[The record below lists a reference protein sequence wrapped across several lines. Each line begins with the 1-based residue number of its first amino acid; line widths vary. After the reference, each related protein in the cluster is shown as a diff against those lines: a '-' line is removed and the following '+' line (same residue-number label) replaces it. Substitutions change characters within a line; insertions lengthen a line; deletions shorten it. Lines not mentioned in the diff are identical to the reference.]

1 MKLGVVDR
9 ESVFIGTVEARV
21 GLVTREGAISRMTDK
36 TIWCVGKSGVER
48 MFRSTDGRMPS
59 VARRSAGKAFESKN

>member
-9 ESVFIGTVEARV
+9 ESIFIGKVEARL
-21 GLVTREGAISRMTDK
+21 GLVTREGKISRMTDK
-36 TIWCVGKSGVER
+36 TVWCVGKSGLER

-59 VARRSAGKAFESKN
+59 VTRGSAGKTFEPKN

>member
-9 ESVFIGTVEARV
+9 ESVFIGTVDARV
-21 GLVTREGAISRMTDK
+21 GLVTREGRISRMTEK

-48 MFRSTDGRMPS
+48 MFRGSDGRMPS
-59 VARRSAGKAFESKN
+59 VTRRSAGSAFEPKK